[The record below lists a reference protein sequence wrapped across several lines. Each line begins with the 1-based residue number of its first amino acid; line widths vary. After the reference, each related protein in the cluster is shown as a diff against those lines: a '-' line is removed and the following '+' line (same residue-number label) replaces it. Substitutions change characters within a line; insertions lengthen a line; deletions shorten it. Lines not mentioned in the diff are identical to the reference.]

1 MKMNKITRL
10 WQALERVPGATA
22 TQGEWRTLLGPEHD
36 DVWRMFRPNGK
47 TAFSVP
53 CSAHPPCQCHH
64 EVIEHAPDDL
74 VAVCRCGDCVEPSVM
89 LQRSDTVLYEFRRQ
103 ELVGALTLILSLQ
116 PDSSQDAVAPG
127 LFRLGTYS
135 PFAGYRFPVFLAI
148 NVAQEDFDGSVA
160 IAISLA
166 DGPFILLAPTSDY
179 LNARL
184 EGLLRGRKAC
194 FLALNE
200 IAGLDDKG
208 RLVKTVDDPLGEF
221 RKAVIPK
228 SQANSNM
235 EFFPTPADAQWRDVV
250 IQFKDGHTVSVRV
263 KGERGVFN
271 YTQMGMANKKNGSPT
286 VQWELLQT
294 FAERN
299 GQLDWSS
306 SKANSK
312 NQKRSENLA
321 SNLREFFRIDGDP
334 IYWDKEAGSWKTRFM
349 LLPEGSD

>member
-1 MKMNKITRL
+1 MKKIHRL

-47 TAFSVP
+47 TVRSVP
-53 CSAHPPCQCHH
+53 CPARPPCQCHH

-74 VAVCRCGDCVEPSVM
+74 VAVCRCGNCVEPSVV
-89 LQRSDTVLYEFRRQ
+89 LQRSDTVLYEFKRQ
-103 ELVGALTLILSLQ
+103 ELFGVLASILNLQ
-116 PDSSQDAVAPG
+116 PDSSQDALAPG

-135 PFAGYRFPVFLAI
+135 PFAGYRFSVFLAI
-148 NVAQEDFDGSVA
+148 NVAQEDFDGAVA
-160 IAISLA
+160 TAISLA
-166 DGPFILLAPTSDY
+166 DGPFILLAPTGEY
-179 LNARL
+179 LNGRL
-184 EGLLRGRKAC
+184 EGFLRGRKSY
-194 FLALNE
+194 FLALYE

-208 RLVKTVDDPLGEF
+208 RLVKAVDDPLGEF
-221 RKAVIPK
+221 RKTVIPE
-228 SQANSNM
+228 SQADSSM

-271 YTQMGMANKKNGSPT
+271 YTQMGMANKKNGAQT
-286 VQWELLQT
+286 LQWELLKA
-294 FAERN
+294 FSERN

-306 SKANSK
+306 SKADSK

-321 SNLREFFRIDGDP
+321 ANLRDFFRIEGDP
-334 IYWDKEAGSWKTRFM
+334 IYWDSEAKCYKTRFV